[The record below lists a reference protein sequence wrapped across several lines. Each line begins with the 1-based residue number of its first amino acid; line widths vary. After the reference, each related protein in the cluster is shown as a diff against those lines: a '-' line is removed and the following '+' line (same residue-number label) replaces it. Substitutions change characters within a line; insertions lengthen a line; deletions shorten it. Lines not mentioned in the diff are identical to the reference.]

1 MSDMPAP
8 WKSTNSSRAATSTS
22 SGSVQG
28 PAAKLKMRIAHRVER
43 TSTEQDTRAWR
54 WRALGFGCVPIVTS
68 RIDPRSDEFLTNR
81 AANLALLA
89 EFERLMAQSRAG
101 GGDTYVE
108 RHRRRG
114 KLLVRERIELLVDR
128 DSPFLELSPLAGW
141 GTDFPLSG
149 SVVTGI
155 GVVNGVEVAISA
167 HDPTIRGGSSNPVS
181 LAKSLRIQ
189 DIAAQNR
196 LPLINLVES
205 GGADLPSQADVW
217 LPGGKWFRNL
227 TNLSKQGVP
236 TVAIVF
242 GSSTAGGAYVPGMC
256 DYAVLVKDRAKVFLG
271 GRPLVKMATGEDA
284 DEEALGGAD
293 MHTRVSGVGD
303 YFAVDEYEA
312 IRMGRDIVDHLNW
325 RKQGYGP
332 VRSPRAPL
340 HDPEE
345 LLGIVPTDLR
355 RPYDMR
361 EVLARVVDGSEID
374 EYKQRYGTSLLT
386 AWAHIHGFPVG
397 VIANQQGVLFS
408 QEAQKA
414 TEFIQLC
421 NQYDQPIVFIH
432 NTTGYMVGTEYEQRG
447 IIKDGAK
454 MINAVANS
462 EVPHLVLM
470 AGSSYG
476 AGNYGMWGHAYRPR
490 FVLGWP
496 TYKGAV
502 MGAEQLAGVL
512 SIVARENAES
522 LGVPFDE
529 EADAQRRALIE
540 AQITHEEQ
548 AWFNTGRVR
557 DDGIIDPR
565 DTRSALGM
573 VLSAVHSG
581 PVRGTNAW
589 GTFRM

>member
-1 MSDMPAP
+1 MAITLRSYG
-8 WKSTNSSRAATSTS
+8 RAGGGVGHPPEVAGLASPS
-22 SGSVQG
+22 
-28 PAAKLKMRIAHRVER
+28 
-43 TSTEQDTRAWR
+43 
-54 WRALGFGCVPIVTS
+54 VPIVQTRVDPTS
-68 RIDPRSDEFLTNR
+68 EEFASTRS
-81 AANLALLA
+81 ANLALLDRH
-89 EFERLMAQSRAG
+89 EQLMAQSRAG
-101 GGDTYVE
+101 GGDKYVA
-108 RHRRRG
+108 RHRERD

-128 DSPFLELSPLAGW
+128 DSAFLELSPLAGW

-189 DIAAQNR
+189 DIALQNR

-205 GGADLPSQADVW
+205 GGADLPTQADVW

-227 TNLSKQGVP
+227 TNMSKQGIP
-236 TVAIVF
+236 TVALVF

-271 GRPLVKMATGEDA
+271 GRPLVKMATGEEA
-284 DEEALGGAD
+284 SEEDLGGAD

-303 YFAVDEYEA
+303 YFAVDEFDA
-312 IRMGRDIVDHLNW
+312 IRIGRDIVAHLNW
-325 RKQGYGP
+325 RKLGYGP
-332 VRSPRAPL
+332 TRPSVEPRYDA
-340 HDPEE
+340 EE
-345 LLGIVPTDLR
+345 LLGIIQVDLK

-361 EVLARVVDGSEID
+361 EVLARVVDDSDID

-386 AWAHIHGFPVG
+386 CWAHIHGYPVG
-397 VIANQQGVLFS
+397 ILANQQGVLFS

-421 NQYDQPIVFIH
+421 NQYDQPLLFVH

-476 AGNYGMWGHAYRPR
+476 AGNYGMGGHAYRPR

-512 SIVARENAES
+512 SIVAKENAES

-529 EADAQRRALIE
+529 DADAQRRALIE

-548 AWFNTGRVR
+548 ALFNSGRVR
-557 DDGIIDPR
+557 DDGLIDPR
-565 DTRSALGM
+565 DTRSALG
-573 VLSAVHSG
+573 VLLSAVHSG
-581 PVRGTNAW
+581 RVEGTNAW
-589 GTFRM
+589 GAFRM